1 MLTDI
6 GLGAVQP
13 CCHVWVLCGTDIR
26 TALKAKDEDY
36 VKLLKRQA
44 ADVDTML
51 LAMGQQLSQMTAA
64 YREEL
69 DNVDRT
75 QLQVCFPA
83 KTVTG
88 WCGCRAANL
97 QDGVHR
103 TYRRCQADAA
113 RLQQQ
118 ACANAAIAWSCWT
131 QLGMHT
137 YSAHG
142 DLALPVIALQSL
154 LLPPVLQERAELLAS
169 IRKEVGQLLEARAT
183 AEASF
188 TDRYLAAVD
197 SFAQNLEELQHADGE
212 EFQVLKIK

>member
-1 MLTDI
+1 M
-6 GLGAVQP
+6 
-13 CCHVWVLCGTDIR
+13 WVLCGTDIR

-51 LAMGQQLSQMTAA
+51 SAMGQQLSQMTAA

-69 DNVDRT
+69 DNMDTT

-103 TYRRCQADAA
+103 TCQADVV

-118 ACANAAIAWSCWT
+118 ACANAAMALLCWT

-137 YSAHG
+137 HSAHG
-142 DLALPVIALQSL
+142 GLALPVIALQSL
-154 LLPPVLQERAELLAS
+154 LLSPVLQERAELLAS
-169 IRKEVGQLLEARAT
+169 NRKEVGQLLEARAT
-183 AEASF
+183 AEAAF

-197 SFAQNLEELQHADGE
+197 SYAQNLEELRHADGE